1 MKSHKTSQGPVPWS
15 STDSHLA
22 SVKHFVK
29 KLVKTL
35 GLEPEKQKTGFR
47 PTCLGTE
54 KPVWL
59 VVSTPLKNIIQL
71 GWWHSQY
78 MEKTNV
84 PNHQRR
90 KYFMFFCHQY
100 LPERPIPNEN
110 QWLRVF
116 VASANRSWKIHSFIW
131 KKIWNMDGTWME
143 LDCLAQKDYQQLF
156 LPCVGESNFF
166 ATRRKDRSL
175 PRMKNQVWI
184 MINNDG

>member
-143 LDCLAQKDYQQLF
+143 HGWNWI
-156 LPCVGESNFF
+156 V
-166 ATRRKDRSL
+166 L
-175 PRMKNQVWI
+175 PRKITSSYFSHVLVNPTFSPHEEKIGHCREWKTRFE
-184 MINNDG
+184 